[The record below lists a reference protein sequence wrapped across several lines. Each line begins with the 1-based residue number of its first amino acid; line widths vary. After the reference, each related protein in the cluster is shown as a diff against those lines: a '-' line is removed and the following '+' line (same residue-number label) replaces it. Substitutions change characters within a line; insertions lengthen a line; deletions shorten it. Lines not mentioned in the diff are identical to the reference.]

1 MINTSATLAAS
12 SKEIAN
18 TVKSRHAMQEETL
31 STFLAQRQLRGE
43 IPAHC
48 RPQELAQYLSCI
60 LQGMSISAREGAT
73 LEKLQGL
80 RTQRCACGLNFLNS
94 DAKAPQPERMRS

>member
-31 STFLAQRQLRGE
+31 CSF
-43 IPAHC
+43 
-48 RPQELAQYLSCI
+48 
-60 LQGMSISAREGAT
+60 
-73 LEKLQGL
+73 
-80 RTQRCACGLNFLNS
+80 
-94 DAKAPQPERMRS
+94 

>member
-31 STFLAQRQLRGE
+31 SVFLSQRQQRGE

-48 RPQELAQYLSCI
+48 NPQMLAQYLNCI

-73 LEKLQGL
+73 LEKLQTITATTL
-80 RTQRCACGLNFLNS
+80 KLW
-94 DAKAPQPERMRS
+94 PELLKI